1 MASIDDPLLLLRQSI
16 AAGSKIIA
24 TTSPD
29 SSDEAPLSTATHLI
43 FTHPTR
49 KAVPIDATTRFTS
62 TEGKAVDL
70 RSIYFA
76 WLNHDVAIP
85 EYNAVATKL
94 NEEMTGNAAVHM
106 FAFVERLVLFTFLEG
121 ASEES
126 EFIKPLAGDKDAAT
140 GAGAAATGAA
150 LKTAPAT
157 SGRAGRGTI
166 DPRLA
171 QIYDGERRMG
181 DRNTILRGIKPTVS
195 PNWSLSRLN
204 YLTSANHQ
212 RSDTGLL
219 PRTQAR
225 RALHDAQ
232 ARRPPASRRP
242 HRQRGPRA
250 QPKARAPPRPHY
262 PALPLSLSAAA
273 HVQCQSLPRRRP
285 VHAPRHQLV
294 LVDAAHLAHPQGH

>member
-43 FTHPTR
+43 FTHPVR
-49 KAVPIDATTRFTS
+49 KAVPIDAATRFTS

-94 NEEMTGNAAVHM
+94 NDEMAGSAAVHM

-140 GAGAAATGAA
+140 GAGTTATGAA
-150 LKTAPAT
+150 LKAVPAT

-181 DRNTILRGIKPTVS
+181 DRNTVLRGIKPTVS
-195 PNWSLSRLN
+195 RRSRCSLVPAASFF
-204 YLTSANHQ
+204 
-212 RSDTGLL
+212 
-219 PRTQAR
+219 
-225 RALHDAQ
+225 
-232 ARRPPASRRP
+232 PAS
-242 HRQRGPRA
+242 
-250 QPKARAPPRPHY
+250 
-262 PALPLSLSAAA
+262 
-273 HVQCQSLPRRRP
+273 
-285 VHAPRHQLV
+285 
-294 LVDAAHLAHPQGH
+294 